1 MKGKQVNSCNTD
13 VYDIV
18 VQLKRRILNYF
29 VHCVIV
35 YVLCMGVVS
44 VVTSVCVRVY
54 VKKSCFIF
62 AILML

>member
-18 VQLKRRILNYF
+18 VQLKYRVLNYF
-29 VHCVIV
+29 VHCAIV

-44 VVTSVCVRVY
+44 VVSSVCVCV
-54 VKKSCFIF
+54 
-62 AILML
+62 

>member
-1 MKGKQVNSCNTD
+1 MNSCNTN

-18 VQLKRRILNYF
+18 VQLKRRIFNYF

-44 VVTSVCVRVY
+44 VVSSVCACVY
-54 VKKSCFIF
+54 VCKKKKAVLFLLF
-62 AILML
+62 